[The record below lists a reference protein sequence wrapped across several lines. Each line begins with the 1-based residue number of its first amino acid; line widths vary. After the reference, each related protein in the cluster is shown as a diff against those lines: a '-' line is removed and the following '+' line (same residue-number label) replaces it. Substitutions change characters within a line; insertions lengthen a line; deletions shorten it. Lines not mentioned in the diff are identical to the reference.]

1 MNAADLHE
9 VALAYL
15 ARRPASAAMMTRV
28 LERRARKKGVDLD
41 DVADAIRS
49 VVARLVEVGLV
60 DDASF
65 AASRVDRL
73 GRAGR
78 SSRAIAAHL
87 AQKGV
92 RADVARAALVTRD
105 ASADLD
111 AALVLTRKRRIG
123 AFARTPATGPDAR
136 RKELG
141 ILARAGFDRST
152 AERALRID
160 REEAEERLSVT
171 GRR

>member
-1 MNAADLHE
+1 MNADDLHE
-9 VALAYL
+9 AALAYL
-15 ARRPASAAMMTRV
+15 ARRPATATMMKRV
-28 LERRARKKGVDLD
+28 LQRRALKKGVPLD
-41 DVADAIRS
+41 DVADDIQR
-49 VVARLVEVGLV
+49 VIARLVEVGLV

-73 GRAGR
+73 ARGGR

-87 AQKGV
+87 AQRGV
-92 RADVARAALVTRD
+92 RSDVARAALATRD
-105 ASADLD
+105 ANADLD

-123 AFARTPATGPDAR
+123 AFARTPATDPDAR

-141 ILARAGFDRST
+141 ILARAGFDRSI

-160 REEAEERLSVT
+160 REEAEERLFAT
-171 GRR
+171 NR

>member
-1 MNAADLHE
+1 MNADELHE
-9 VALAYL
+9 AALAYL
-15 ARRPASAAMMTRV
+15 ARRPATATMMKRV
-28 LERRARKKGVDLD
+28 LERRVRKKGIDLD
-41 DVADAIRS
+41 DVADAIQK

-65 AASRVDRL
+65 AATRVERL
-73 GRAGR
+73 GRGGR

-87 AQKGV
+87 AQRGV
-92 RADVARAALVTRD
+92 RSDVARAALATRD

-123 AFARTPATGPDAR
+123 AFARTPAIDPDAR

-160 REEAEERLSVT
+160 RDEAEERLFANA
-171 GRR
+171 RR